1 MKTGEG
7 DTKMSRCSV
16 DARNSRVTSRNLN
29 VIELVRRRKRGR
41 MKYRQLGST
50 GIEVSL
56 LGFGMWPIGGTQHA
70 GDYGNVDDDAAVAA
84 IHRAL
89 DLGVT
94 LFDTAPAY
102 GNGRAES
109 ILGTALGT
117 RRRDSVVVTKCAVHW
132 DYAKEQWVTTSNR
145 EAILASAEQSLQRLR
160 TDYIDVLLIHVPDP
174 EGSPAGSMAAF
185 RELVDS
191 GKVRAVGVSN
201 FTTEQLDEY
210 RQHGSIQVQQSGY
223 NMLDRRTE
231 TKMVPYVSANDIG
244 FMTYGSLC
252 HGLFSGTWNSTTS
265 FAAGDWRSKGDVFG
279 LPLFLGENLAKNIE
293 MANRLKEFA
302 ESRSHTLPQLAIA
315 WVAMHDFVGT
325 CLAGMITPAEV
336 EDNVTGVDWS
346 LTPAEL
352 QEIDRILAGAAGTEG
367 ADHYVVK

>member
-1 MKTGEG
+1 
-7 DTKMSRCSV
+7 
-16 DARNSRVTSRNLN
+16 
-29 VIELVRRRKRGR
+29 
-41 MKYRQLGST
+41 MKYRALGST

-70 GDYGNVDDDAAVAA
+70 GDYGTVDDNEAIAA

-109 ILGTALGT
+109 ILGTALGS
-117 RRRDSVVVTKCAVHW
+117 RRDDAVIVTKCAVHW
-132 DYAKEQWVTTSNR
+132 DYAKEQWVTTS
-145 EAILASAEQSLQRLR
+145 AEQSLQRLR
-160 TDYIDVLLIHVPDP
+160 TDHIDVLLIHVPDP
-174 EGSPAGSMAAF
+174 DGSPAGSMAAF

-210 RQHGSIQVQQSGY
+210 RKHGVVQVQQSGF

-231 TKMVPYVSANDIG
+231 SKMVPYVRANDIG

-252 HGLFSGTWNSTTS
+252 HGLFSGTWNSQTS
-265 FAAGDWRSKGDVFG
+265 FSSGDWRAKGDVFG
-279 LPLFLGENLAKNIE
+279 LPLFAGENLRENIA
-293 MANRLKEFA
+293 MADQLKAFA
-302 ESRSHTLPQLAIA
+302 RARSRTLPQLAIA
-315 WVAMHDFVGT
+315 WVAMHEFVST
-325 CLAGMITPAEV
+325 CLAGMIAPVEV
-336 EDNVTGVDWS
+336 DDNVAGVDWS
-346 LTPAEL
+346 LSATELAEV
-352 QEIDRILAGAAGTEG
+352 DRILAGAAGTEG
-367 ADHYVVK
+367 TDHYVVK

>member
-1 MKTGEG
+1 
-7 DTKMSRCSV
+7 
-16 DARNSRVTSRNLN
+16 
-29 VIELVRRRKRGR
+29 

-174 EGSPAGSMAAF
+174 EGSPAGSMSAF

-252 HGLFSGTWNSTTS
+252 HGLFSGTWNSKTS